1 MKGKDGIMECHVC
14 RNRSCAPY
22 DEPCRSCR
30 RTRDGSMKYF
40 YPIDGYKEEKDMNR
54 GLRDCRACLYM
65 ERDED
70 IEPCRSCH
78 KTKVNH
84 MSNFEPMSGAPKQP
98 TVPPMPEV
106 IPSKGGGA
114 EQPSAAKMSESTPIK
129 GGDRDKFDF
138 AEMIADIQGEKEL
151 EKVHILNALCYI
163 LRYEDKGDIGDINKA
178 VWNLD
183 KLAELKEDKDNG

>member
-22 DEPCRSCR
+22 DEPCRSCK
-30 RTRDGSMKYF
+30 RTEDGSMKYF
-40 YPIDGYKEEKDMNR
+40 YPIDGYREEKDMDH

-98 TVPPMPEV
+98 TVPPMPETV
-106 IPSKGGGA
+106 PPKGAAA
-114 EQPSAAKMSESTPIK
+114 ECKASES
-129 GGDRDKFDF
+129 GFDF

-183 KLAELKEDKDNG
+183 RLAELKEDKDNG

>member
-30 RTRDGSMKYF
+30 RTENGSMKYY
-40 YPIDGYKEEKDMNR
+40 YPIDGYKEEKDMDR

-65 ERDED
+65 DRDED
-70 IEPCRSCH
+70 IEPCRSCYQI
-78 KTKVNH
+78 KVNH

-106 IPSKGGGA
+106 IPPTGGGA
-114 EQPSAAKMSESTPIK
+114 EQPSAAKMSEGTPIK
-129 GGDRDKFDF
+129 DGDRDKFDF

-163 LRYEDKGDIGDINKA
+163 LRYEDNGDIGDINKA

-183 KLAELKEDKDNG
+183 RLAELKGDKGNG

>member
-1 MKGKDGIMECHVC
+1 MFWAAAVASKTSFDVDDEVKDLSPSIL
-14 RNRSCAPY
+14 S
-22 DEPCRSCR
+22 
-30 RTRDGSMKYF
+30 
-40 YPIDGYKEEKDMNR
+40 
-54 GLRDCRACLYM
+54 AC
-65 ERDED
+65 
-70 IEPCRSCH
+70 
-78 KTKVNH
+78 KH
-84 MSNFEPMSGAPKQP
+84 MSKFEPMSGAPKQP

-106 IPSKGGGA
+106 IPPKGGGA

-163 LRYEDKGDIGDINKA
+163 LRYEDNGDIGDINKA

-183 KLAELKEDKDNG
+183 RLAGLKGDKGNG

>member
-30 RTRDGSMKYF
+30 RTSDGSMKYY
-40 YPIDGYKEEKDMNR
+40 YPIDGYKEEKNMDH
-54 GLRDCRACLYM
+54 GLRDCRACRYM
-65 ERDED
+65 KRDED
-70 IEPCRSCH
+70 IEPCRSCY
-78 KTKVNH
+78 KIKVNH

-98 TVPPMPEV
+98 TVPPMPKV
-106 IPSKGGGA
+106 IPPKDGGA
-114 EQPSAAKMSESTPIK
+114 ELRGEAKELEDTPTE
-129 GGDRDKFDF
+129 GTALSGFDF
-138 AEMIADIQGEKEL
+138 AEVLARTHKDIKRAY
-151 EKVHILNALCYI
+151 ILNAICYI
-163 LRYEDKGDIGDINKA
+163 LRYEDNGDIGDINKA

>member
-70 IEPCRSCH
+70 IEPCKSCY
-78 KTKVNH
+78 KIKVNH

-98 TVPPMPEV
+98 TVPPMPKV
-106 IPSKGGGA
+106 IPPKGGGA

-163 LRYEDKGDIGDINKA
+163 LRYEDNGDIGDINKA

-183 KLAELKEDKDNG
+183 RLAELKGDKGNG